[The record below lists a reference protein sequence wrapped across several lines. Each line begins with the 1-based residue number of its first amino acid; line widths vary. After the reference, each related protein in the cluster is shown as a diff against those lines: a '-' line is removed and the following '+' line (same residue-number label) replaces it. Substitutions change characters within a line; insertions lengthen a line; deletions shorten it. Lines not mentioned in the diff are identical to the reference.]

1 MVAECKAAVLVTQ
14 RPLPPLVKN
23 QDDVCVIC
31 LDSDWR
37 VVDQQPTQN
46 PAAMVAEEDL
56 AYVIYTSGST
66 GKPKGVLITHRNLSQ
81 SNNARVDYYKD
92 PVGRYLLLSSVGF
105 DSSVAVIF
113 HALCT
118 GGMLVLPEPE
128 FNWQL
133 RQLASIISENRI
145 THTLCVPSLYAELLE
160 VAEVEQLASLRT
172 VIVAGEACPR
182 QLVDSHYR
190 SVPGASLFNEYGPT
204 EATVWSTVYRCEPAA
219 TRSLVPIGRPIANT
233 ATYVLDRNLQPVPMG
248 IPGELYIG
256 GAGVARGYLN
266 QPGLTKDKFITHPLT
281 PDSGERLYRTGDMVR
296 HLSDGNIEFL
306 ARLDQQVKIRGARI
320 ELAEIEAAL
329 SEHPD
334 VKEVAVAAEAGD
346 DD

>member
-1 MVAECKAAVLVTQ
+1 M
-14 RPLPPLVKN
+14 
-23 QDDVCVIC
+23 
-31 LDSDWR
+31 
-37 VVDQQPTQN
+37 
-46 PAAMVAEEDL
+46 
-56 AYVIYTSGST
+56 
-66 GKPKGVLITHRNLSQ
+66 GKGKGVLMSEWKLAQ
-81 SNNARVDYYKD
+81 SNNARVDYYKG

-160 VAEVEQLASLRT
+160 VADAERLASLRT
-172 VIVAGEACPR
+172 LIVAGEACPR

-219 TRSLVPIGRPIANT
+219 ARSLVPIGRPIANT
-233 ATYVLDRNLQPVPMG
+233 VTYVLDRNLQPVPTG

-256 GAGVARGYLN
+256 GGGGWRAY
-266 QPGLTKDKFITHPLT
+266 F
-281 PDSGERLYRTGDMVR
+281 
-296 HLSDGNIEFL
+296 
-306 ARLDQQVKIRGARI
+306 
-320 ELAEIEAAL
+320 
-329 SEHPD
+329 
-334 VKEVAVAAEAGD
+334 
-346 DD
+346 